1 MPVFE
6 ITAPDGKVYEVTG
19 PEGSTPDQAL
29 ERVKSQFAAKQPPNA
44 AAQIANDHIT
54 KGAQAVAGATPAQAI
69 AGNPVTRFAMGAAD
83 PIIGAYQL
91 QMNLNPLAKAVGF
104 TDAVNEY
111 IGRSNDVVQ
120 AGRDANNSQGIDFTR
135 IGGEILSPANKVVSA
150 AIKAPTLLKNVAGG
164 AVSGTTSPVVG
175 GEMGADE
182 FLKEKATQAAFGGA
196 GGALGT
202 VLARVVQPLIPTDAA
217 KKLMDRGVV
226 PTPGQAAGA
235 DSFLGR
241 VEQKLMSTPLIGD
254 IIKSA
259 RDRATNEFDL
269 AAINQALPK
278 NAQGTITK
286 AGRDAISKADEI
298 LGNAYDNV
306 YGSITVRPDG
316 DWGKAIATIRNSP
329 DYALPPELQKRF
341 TDIISRQFTQRTSNG
356 DIPGLLA
363 QRADSNIGQM
373 ARNYLGS
380 ANGDERMLGLALR
393 DAQKA
398 FKEMVE
404 RSAGPD
410 VAETIKGLNRNYA
423 DFLRVERAAS
433 MQGARD
439 GVFSGDQ
446 LSSAVRALDTSR
458 NKGNFAQGRAP
469 MQELSDAGKSV
480 LGGTVNNSG
489 TVDRAAIV
497 AALGAL
503 SGAGANEYFGGPGY
517 LTALALSPM
526 LYSRT
531 GSRYAAGA
539 LPGQS
544 SLSSLLESLAP
555 NMAQGAAG
563 YARENRR

>member
-1 MPVFE
+1 MEMTVEQKRALALASARLRLQDQNPE
-6 ITAPDGKVYEVTG
+6 NAPPQT
-19 PEGSTPDQAL
+19 
-29 ERVKSQFAAKQPPNA
+29 QPPNA

-54 KGAQAVAGATPAQAI
+54 KSSQAVAGATPAQAI

-120 AGRDANNSQGIDFTR
+120 SGRDANNSQGIDFTR
-135 IGGEILSPANKVVSA
+135 IGGAILSPANKVVSA

-164 AVSGTTSPVVG
+164 AVSGTASPVVG

-202 VLARVVQPLIPTDAA
+202 ALARVVQPLIPTDAA

-269 AAINQALPK
+269 AAINQSLPK

-341 TDIISRQFTQRTSNG
+341 TDIISMQFTQRTSNG
-356 DIPGLLA
+356 GIPGLLA

-373 ARNYLGS
+373 ARNYLS
-380 ANGDERMLGLALR
+380 SSNGDERMLGLALR

-433 MQGARD
+433 MQGAKD

-469 MQELSDAGKSV
+469 MQELSDAGKAV

-489 TVDRAAIV
+489 TADRAAIM

-517 LTALALSPM
+517 LTALALSPA

-531 GSRYAAGA
+531 GSRYASGA

>member
-1 MPVFE
+1 MEMTVE
-6 ITAPDGKVYEVTG
+6 QKRALALA
-19 PEGSTPDQAL
+19 SARLRLQDQNPN
-29 ERVKSQFAAKQPPNA
+29 SGNQPTQQPIDA

-91 QMNLNPLAKAVGF
+91 QMNLNPIARAVGF

-120 AGRDANNSQGIDFTR
+120 SGRDANNSQGIDFTR
-135 IGGEILSPANKVVSA
+135 LGGAVLSPANRVVSA
-150 AIKAPTLLKNVAGG
+150 AIKSPTLVNNVAGG

-182 FLKEKATQAAFGGA
+182 FLKEKAVQAGFGAA

-202 VLARVVQPLIPTDAA
+202 ILGRVVQPIIPTDAA

-373 ARNYLGS
+373 AKNYLGS

-398 FKEMVE
+398 FKQMVE

-469 MQELSDAGKSV
+469 MQELSDAGKAV

-497 AALGAL
+497 AGLGAL

>member
-1 MPVFE
+1 MEMTVE
-6 ITAPDGKVYEVTG
+6 QKRALALASARLRLQEQNPDSGN
-19 PEGSTPDQAL
+19 
-29 ERVKSQFAAKQPPNA
+29 QPTQQQPIDA

-54 KGAQAVAGATPAQAI
+54 KGAQAVAGATTAQAI

-91 QMNLNPLAKAVGF
+91 QMNLNPIAKATGF
-104 TDAVNEY
+104 TDMVNQY

-135 IGGEILSPANKVVSA
+135 IAGSILSPANKVVST
-150 AIKAPTLLKNVAGG
+150 AIGAPTLARNVAGG
-164 AVSGTTSPVVG
+164 AVSGMTSPVVG
-175 GEMGADE
+175 GDIAADE
-182 FLKEKATQAAFGGA
+182 FLKEKAIQAGIGGVGGA
-196 GGALGT
+196 AAT
-202 VLARVVQPLIPTDAA
+202 AVARAVQPVVPTDAA

-254 IIKSA
+254 IIKSS
-259 RDRATNEFDL
+259 RDRATGEFNL
-269 AAINQALPK
+269 AAINQSLPK
-278 NAQGTITK
+278 DAQGTITK
-286 AGRDAISKADEI
+286 AGREAISKADDI
-298 LGNAYDNV
+298 LGDAYDKV

-316 DWGKAIATIRNSP
+316 DWAKAIATIRNSP
-329 DYALPPELQKRF
+329 DYALTPELKARF
-341 TDIISRQFTQRTSNG
+341 TDIISKQFTQRSSGG

-363 QRADSNIGQM
+363 QRADSNIGQF
-373 ARNYLGS
+373 AKNYLIS
-380 ANGDERMLGLALR
+380 SDGDERMLGLALR

-398 FKEMVE
+398 FKEMVG

-433 MQGARD
+433 MQGARE
-439 GVFSGDQ
+439 GVFSGDN
-446 LSSAVRALDTSR
+446 LSSAVRALDPSK
-458 NKGNFAQGRAP
+458 NKRAFAQGRAP
-469 MQELSDAGKSV
+469 MQDLSDPAKAV
-480 LGGTVNNSG
+480 LGSTVNNSG
-489 TVDRAAIV
+489 TVDRAAI
-497 AALGAL
+497 AAGLGAL
-503 SGAGANEYFGGPGY
+503 SGAGANEYYGGPGF
-517 LTALALSPM
+517 LTALALSPL

-531 GSRYAAGA
+531 GARYATGSI
-539 LPGQS
+539 PGQS

-555 NMAQGAAG
+555 NMAQGATG